1 MNDKYKSQHVEG
13 IIETSLNMDN
23 NELIVKSTN
32 YVECILYIG
41 MLYFVMDIKNVFI
54 QWQSHLC
61 MIWY

>member
-1 MNDKYKSQHVEG
+1 MTIMFIYERQNKRQHVEG

-41 MLYFVMDIKNVFI
+41 MCFL
-54 QWQSHLC
+54 
-61 MIWY
+61 